1 MVPGGRTCIS
11 WTVVTATVRGPISPA
26 AAASANSRSAKPPPF
41 PSRAPSSPAATLPIT
56 TRSTELRSASLTWR
70 AERDAP
76 LIEDALRGGSLRW
89 AGSRAKNGSGL
100 ASRGTAM

>member
-1 MVPGGRTCIS
+1 MIPAGRTWIS
-11 WTVVTATVRGPISPA
+11 CTVVTTTVCGPISPA
-26 AAASANSRSAKPPPF
+26 AAASANSRSAKPPPL

-56 TRSTELRSASLTWR
+56 TRSTGVRSVSLTFR
-70 AERDAP
+70 ADRVAP
-76 LIEDALRGGSLRW
+76 LIEDAFRGGSLRW